1 MHGRFVRVVRY
12 GTGGE
17 FCNDG
22 AHMGSSVGPGG
33 SDTRPDMEG
42 FVFLFSLVGGS
53 QPRQSGTAQVVRAQE
68 GRLVSEILEIE

>member
-22 AHMGSSVGPGG
+22 AHMGSPVGPGG

-53 QPRQSGTAQVVRAQE
+53 QPGSPARPRLSGPRKDA
-68 GRLVSEILEIE
+68 